1 MKCLKDVLWLFALGN
16 RVVVLGCVWLQR
28 DLSVLHVGNSRVSP
42 GKYNRWSQHT
52 LPWCE
57 TPGSPVQGTS
67 LLHTVGRAWAAGDAV
82 DAVSLLFVD
91 PGSASQHQEMLM
103 ALFFTLYHIKYCRL
117 SE

>member
-57 TPGSPVQGTS
+57 TP
-67 LLHTVGRAWAAGDAV
+67 AA
-82 DAVSLLFVD
+82 LFRVPAFSTLWGE
-91 PGSASQHQEMLM
+91 PGLQEMQ
-103 ALFFTLYHIKYCRL
+103 
-117 SE
+117 